1 MKTLLIIILV
11 GGLWAGCGKKENGD
25 AGKSSA
31 ANPPEAETPKPPPVQ
46 PKVEEKPKPSPP
58 AIKPKPL
65 PSEEVAPL
73 SAKRSEIIEKA
84 IRMELKKPTGELTK
98 EDLKKV
104 RSLDFE
110 GTGITDARLKEIS
123 KLQQLS
129 SLNLTACRQITD
141 EGLKEVAK
149 LQQLSVLLLSINNK
163 ITDAGLKE
171 VAKLQRLS
179 ELSLWETNITDKGL
193 KEIVK
198 LKQLSDLNLLGTKIT
213 DAGLKEVAKLQKL
226 KMLGLGSQ
234 ITDAGLKEVARLTQL
249 KTLFWMAP
257 K

>member
-25 AGKSSA
+25 AEKSSA

-110 GTGITDARLKEIS
+110 GT
-123 KLQQLS
+123 
-129 SLNLTACRQITD
+129 
-141 EGLKEVAK
+141 
-149 LQQLSVLLLSINNK
+149 
-163 ITDAGLKE
+163 
-171 VAKLQRLS
+171 
-179 ELSLWETNITDKGL
+179 
-193 KEIVK
+193 
-198 LKQLSDLNLLGTKIT
+198 
-213 DAGLKEVAKLQKL
+213 
-226 KMLGLGSQ
+226 
-234 ITDAGLKEVARLTQL
+234 
-249 KTLFWMAP
+249 
-257 K
+257 